1 MPFSCST
8 MDSTRGKSNDFPCVT
23 ASGFEFR
30 ARSGG
35 QGARLPDPARR
46 AVAPHSDQPP
56 PKVGHGSQENGDWT
70 NGLSQHALLREK
82 ITPSQ
87 SRNQEAE
94 EETASR
100 RRVVRPFWSSWWERV
115 EGEAGLR
122 VGAETEL
129 QWADDKRGPGPSGCW
144 GHRGTG
150 GQCAPWRGP
159 GGGGGEEELRSHA
172 PT

>member
-1 MPFSCST
+1 MRGMPFSCST

-94 EETASR
+94 EETGNKSR
-100 RRVVRPFWSSWWERV
+100 PLNFSLKIHRIVSKKYFS
-115 EGEAGLR
+115 
-122 VGAETEL
+122 
-129 QWADDKRGPGPSGCW
+129 DKNNRCW
-144 GHRGTG
+144 
-150 GQCAPWRGP
+150 
-159 GGGGGEEELRSHA
+159 
-172 PT
+172 